1 MSLKTTLRNAPRQ
14 AARALLR
21 TPLEVLLGAAAWIV
35 IALAIEDLATDNTA
49 TRLAIT
55 TAIALPLVY
64 GTSFLAA
71 SGTITRWIRWL
82 IATTAIAA
90 AGLYGFLLFDPDLT
104 AERWRAATLIAAS
117 ILALL
122 AAPLASWQPNG
133 PGRRAL
139 VYRFATRLTVRVAIV
154 GLYAAAL
161 YAGLAAAL
169 AAVNGL
175 FSLELPSRLYTHLAA
190 LVFALLP
197 PWAIAA
203 GLPALVAPPAP
214 WGEIT
219 LRALRRTA
227 LLLLAPLIGIYL
239 LIVYAYIVRILVTG
253 EVPSNLISPVVLG
266 AGALTLA
273 ATLLV
278 EPLHGRDDAITLT
291 RFVRTLPPLLLP
303 LTGLALWAVLI
314 RVGQYGWTEFRYLR
328 VLAILL
334 LGAFAIAGSWRLI
347 LRRLPPL
354 TALPAIAAATLA
366 IATISP
372 LSAPAVS
379 LRSQETRL
387 TTLLAEARGQ
397 HQPPTPDTL
406 HTPDTPAT
414 PVTPDALAEITSR
427 ARYLRD
433 HFGDDAL
440 RPFLASGSKLP
451 TDRSAPALAAA
462 LGITEAVDDAL
473 PRIIHAALP
482 EDAGIPGVT
491 GGTVYLVAYQRLTL
505 DTAGTRIT
513 LHPPAGP
520 PLTAEIAPLANRIA
534 RATLDQVSEPLFTYD
549 APSHRP
555 AITTRTTHAEL
566 PATEA
571 ALTLTGPDGR
581 PRGQIVLQRLTIRV
595 IADYATVT
603 GWSGLLILSE

>member
-82 IATTAIAA
+82 IATTAIAV

-227 LLLLAPLIGIYL
+227 LLLLPPLSAL
-239 LIVYAYIVRILVTG
+239 LLLTVYASIRRLLVTG
-253 EVPSNLISPVVLG
+253 EAPSNLISPVGLG

-291 RFVRTLPPLLLP
+291 RFVRTLPPPLPP

-366 IATISP
+366 IATIGP

-397 HQPPTPDTL
+397 HQPRQIPTRSLRRRRAPPLPRQRLQTPHRPLRPRPRRRPRDHRSGGRRTAPHHPRGATGGRRDPGGHRRDGLPRRLPAAYPRHRRHPAHPPPTGRPTTDRGDRAPRQPD
-406 HTPDTPAT
+406 
-414 PVTPDALAEITSR
+414 R
-427 ARYLRD
+427 ARHTRPGQRTTLYLRCPQPPPGY
-433 HFGDDAL
+433 HHAHH
-440 RPFLASGSKLP
+440 
-451 TDRSAPALAAA
+451 
-462 LGITEAVDDAL
+462 
-473 PRIIHAALP
+473 PR
-482 EDAGIPGVT
+482 
-491 GGTVYLVAYQRLTL
+491 R
-505 DTAGTRIT
+505 
-513 LHPPAGP
+513 
-520 PLTAEIAPLANRIA
+520 
-534 RATLDQVSEPLFTYD
+534 
-549 APSHRP
+549 APSHRSRP
-555 AITTRTTHAEL
+555 HPHRPRRPPQRTDR
-566 PATEA
+566 PATPHHQSNRGLRHCHRMERTPDSVRIA
-571 ALTLTGPDGR
+571 AR
-581 PRGQIVLQRLTIRV
+581 RRGC
-595 IADYATVT
+595 
-603 GWSGLLILSE
+603 G